1 MQACISYGRRHRDAP
16 GFWLLATDYTPSVT
30 SKHDLDAEIL
40 AAKFCL
46 APAGTGW
53 GTRPPHDGHNPA
65 HSGLQ
70 PQGRSPSPQP
80 HASRLQP
87 HALRLQPHAPR
98 LQPRVSQPAAPRLQ
112 AAPHA
117 CRPRLTPPGRTSRLE
132 VAAPRAPGCSPTLP
146 GRTSRLEAAA
156 PRVPARSPTPPGRTS
171 SLQVGYAC
179 LPCDGPRLRAC
190 ARAGRWRAPACRAGM
205 RMRIACTVTTHC
217 ALHALHAHCTYTAW
231 ALYTIHA

>member
-53 GTRPPHDGHNPA
+53 GTRPPHNGHNPG
-65 HSGLQ
+65 HTGLQ

-87 HALRLQPHAPR
+87 HALRLQPNAPR

-112 AAPHA
+112 AVPHA
-117 CRPRLTPPGRTSRLE
+117 CRPRLMPAGRAPRLQ
-132 VAAPRAPGCSPTLP
+132 AAPHACRWGMRVFHMMVLGC
-146 GRTSRLEAAA
+146 
-156 PRVPARSPTPPGRTS
+156 VPV
-171 SLQVGYAC
+171 LVQD
-179 LPCDGPRLRAC
+179 DGVHQPVAQAC
-190 ARAGRWRAPACRAGM
+190 A
-205 RMRIACTVTTHC
+205 C
-217 ALHALHAHCTYTAW
+217 ALHALLPHTAHCTHYMRTARTLHGHCTPYMHEHRPI
-231 ALYTIHA
+231 ARCAGPSQP